1 MGNARPT
8 KPNPMDYTQITAD
21 DERQMLATIGVA
33 TVEELFAPIPADQR
47 LQRPLDIP
55 PGCSEPELLAELTA
69 LARRNHGADEL
80 TCFLGCGAY
89 DHFIPTIVD
98 HLAMRGEFLTA
109 YTPYQ
114 AEASQGTLQAFY
126 EFQTMICQLTGMD
139 IANASLY
146 EGASAAAEA
155 ATMAIAATGRKHVVI
170 SRTCHP
176 ETVETLTTYASQQEM
191 ETSTIAARDGLTDA
205 SALTAALNDDVAAV
219 VLQFPNF
226 FGLLEDLP
234 ALIDAIHAAGAL
246 AIVSFDPLAAGVYR
260 RPGDLGAD
268 IVVGEGQALG
278 IPLQYGA
285 PYLGFFAA
293 REKFLRRMPGRM
305 VGVGYDA
312 QGRRGFS
319 LVLQTR
325 EQHIKR
331 ERATS
336 NVCTNQGLM
345 AMRAAV
351 YMSAMGRKGLTE
363 VANLCL
369 DKAHYAA
376 ERITAI
382 DGFSLRFTAPFFK
395 EFVVQTDRDVAKV
408 LAACR
413 KQNILAGVP
422 LGRWFDDLSDCFTV
436 AVTEKR
442 TKQEIEA
449 LAKALAST

>member
-1 MGNARPT
+1 
-8 KPNPMDYTQITAD
+8 MDYTQITAD
-21 DERQMLATIGVA
+21 DERQMLTAIGV
-33 TVEELFAPIPADQR
+33 ERIEDLFSPIPADQR
-47 LQRPLDIP
+47 LQRTLNIP
-55 PGCSEPELLAELTA
+55 PGCSEPELLAELAA
-69 LARRNHGADEL
+69 LARRNHGTDEL

-98 HLAMRGEFLTA
+98 HLAMKGEFLTA

-155 ATMAIAATGRKHVVI
+155 ATMAIAATGRKRVVV

-176 ETVETLTTYASQQEM
+176 DTVETLTTYASQQEM
-191 ETSTIAARDGLTDA
+191 EITSVAPRDGVTDRK
-205 SALTAALNDDVAAV
+205 ALTAALDASVAAV
-219 VLQFPNF
+219 VVQFPNF
-226 FGLLEDLP
+226 FGVLEDLS
-234 ALIDAIHAAGAL
+234 AICEEAHAHGTL
-246 AIVSFDPLAAGVYR
+246 AIVSFDPIAAGVYS
-260 RPGDLGAD
+260 RPGDFGAD

-285 PYLGFFAA
+285 PYLGFLAA
-293 REKFLRRMPGRM
+293 REPFLRRMPGRM
-305 VGVGYDA
+305 VGVAHDP
-312 QGRRGFS
+312 QGRRGFA

-345 AMRAAV
+345 AMRASV
-351 YMSAMGRKGLTE
+351 YMSAMGRKGIAQ

-369 DKAHYAA
+369 DKAHFAA
-376 ERITAI
+376 ERIAGI
-382 DGFSLRFTAPFFK
+382 KGYRLKYNAPFFK
-395 EFVVQTDRDVAKV
+395 EFVVQTDRDVNKV
-408 LAACR
+408 LASCR
-413 KQNILAGVP
+413 AKHILAGVP
-422 LGRWFDDLSDCFTV
+422 LGRWFDELSDCFTV
-436 AVTEKR
+436 AVTERR
-442 TKQEIEA
+442 TKEEIDRLADA
-449 LAKALAST
+449 LAQV

>member
-1 MGNARPT
+1 
-8 KPNPMDYTQITAD
+8 MDYTQITAD
-21 DERQMLATIGVA
+21 DERQMLAAIGVQRIA
-33 TVEELFAPIPADQR
+33 DLFAPIPRDQR
-47 LQRPLDIP
+47 LKQPLDLP
-55 PGCSEPELLAELTA
+55 PGCSEPELLAELAA
-69 LARRNHGADEL
+69 LARRNRSADEL

-155 ATMAIAATGRKHVVI
+155 ATMAIAATGRKRVVV

-176 ETVETLTTYASQQEM
+176 DTVETLTTYASQQEM
-191 ETSTIAARDGLTDA
+191 EISCLAMRDGVTDRAQLGAALDA
-205 SALTAALNDDVAAV
+205 SVAAV
-219 VLQFPNF
+219 VVQFPNF
-226 FGLLEDLP
+226 FGVLEDLP
-234 ALIDAIHAAGAL
+234 AIIDQAHAHGVL
-246 AIVSFDPLAAGVYR
+246 AIVSFDPIAAGIYR
-260 RPGDLGAD
+260 RPGDFGAD

-285 PYLGFFAA
+285 PYLGLLAA
-293 REKFLRRMPGRM
+293 REAFLRRMPGRM
-305 VGVGYDA
+305 VGVAHDA
-312 QGRRGFS
+312 QGRRGFT

-351 YMSAMGRKGLTE
+351 YMSALGRKGLAQ

-376 ERITAI
+376 GRIAGI
-382 DGFSLRFTAPFFK
+382 PGYRLRFAAPFFK
-395 EFVVQTDRDVAKV
+395 EFVVQTERDVNKV
-408 LAACR
+408 LASCR
-413 KQNILAGVP
+413 ARNILAGVA
-422 LGRWFDDLSDCFTV
+422 LGRWFPELADCFAV

-442 TKQEIEA
+442 TKEEIDGLVDA
-449 LAKALAST
+449 LAAA